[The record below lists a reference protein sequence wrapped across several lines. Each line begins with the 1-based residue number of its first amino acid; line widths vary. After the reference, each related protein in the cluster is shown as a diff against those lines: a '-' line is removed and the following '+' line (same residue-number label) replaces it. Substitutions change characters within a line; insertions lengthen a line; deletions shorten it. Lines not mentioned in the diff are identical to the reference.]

1 MSFLQA
7 QQTVLAPLL
16 QAARTERLH
25 GCYVF
30 EGPQGVG
37 KREAALYVARAAAC
51 EADDPAQRPCGSCP
65 TCHHMQRGSHP
76 DLVVVGPDEG
86 KKIRMIGVETIRDV
100 IRQTR
105 LHRYAARRRTFVIDP
120 ADILRDEAAN
130 ALLKTLEEPPAG
142 TGFILVTDKASTLLP
157 TVLSRSQRVR
167 FHLSAE
173 ELLLQQLQEE
183 GIDNAVQIARWAD
196 GRPGLARTLAEG
208 EMAEILSCRTT
219 LLELLAGSPSDLF
232 AFTEGLTKGNKKGRS
247 GWEPIVERNLFVIEA
262 LLRDAS
268 VLQLGAPT
276 LLNADIEPTV
286 RAWSQALYPSGIQ
299 RINEALHKTRDRM
312 KLNVNA
318 RLLLEPL
325 FAQLASELGRARSR
339 S

>member
-37 KREAALYVARAAAC
+37 KHEAALYIARAAAC
-51 EADDPAQRPCGSCP
+51 EADDLQMRPCGSCP
-65 TCHHMQRGSHP
+65 TCHHMKKGSHP

-86 KKIRMIGVETIRDV
+86 KKIRMIGVETVRDV

-142 TGFILVTDKASTLLP
+142 TGFVLVTDKASTLLP

-167 FHLSAE
+167 FHLSPE
-173 ELLLQQLQEE
+173 ELLLQQLRQD
-183 GIDNAVQIARWAD
+183 GIENAEQIARWAD
-196 GRPGLARTLAEG
+196 GRPGMAHNLAEG
-208 EMAEILSCRTT
+208 EMAEILSCRDNILT
-219 LLELLAGSPSDLF
+219 LLSGSPSDLF
-232 AFTEGLTKGNKKGRS
+232 AFTESLTKGNKKGRA
-247 GWEPIVERNLFVIEA
+247 GWEPIVERNLLVIES

-268 VLQLGAPT
+268 VHALGET
-276 LLNADIEPTV
+276 KLLNADIEPTIQ
-286 RAWSQALYPSGIQ
+286 AWSQALYPSGIH
-299 RINEALHKTRDRM
+299 RINEALQQTRTRM
-312 KLNVNA
+312 RINVNV

-339 S
+339 P

>member
-7 QQTVLAPLL
+7 QQTVLEPLL
-16 QAARTERLH
+16 QAARSDRLH
-25 GCYVF
+25 GSYIF

-37 KREAALYVARAAAC
+37 KREAALYIARAAAC
-51 EADDPAQRPCGSCP
+51 ESEDPMARPCGSCP
-65 TCHHMQRGSHP
+65 TCHHMLRGSHP

-86 KKIRMIGVETIRDV
+86 KKIRMIGVESIRDV

-105 LHRYAARRRTFVIDP
+105 LHRYAARRRTFVLDP

-142 TGFILVTDKASTLLP
+142 TGFILVTAKASTLLP

-167 FHLSAE
+167 FHLSSE
-173 ELLLQQLQEE
+173 DLLLQQLQAQGVEK
-183 GIDNAVQIARWAD
+183 AHQIARWAD
-196 GRPGLARTLAEG
+196 GRPGLAQALVEG
-208 EMAEILSCRTT
+208 EMEEILTCRQN

-232 AFTEGLTKGNKKGRS
+232 SFTEGITKGNKKGRA
-247 GWEPIVERNLFVIEA
+247 GWEPVVERNLFVIEA

-268 VLQLGAPT
+268 LLRIGGTQ

-286 RAWSQALYPSGIQ
+286 HAWSQALYPNGIH
-299 RINEALHKTRDRM
+299 RINEALHQTRTRM
-312 KLNVNA
+312 ALNVNA

-325 FAQLASELGRARSR
+325 LAQLASELGRARSHP
-339 S
+339 